1 MSKKLKVTVN
11 VLDNVAYKYP
21 DTKIHIENNLK
32 EKKM

>member
-1 MSKKLKVTVN
+1 MNKKLKVTVN
-11 VLDNVAYKYP
+11 VLDNVVYKYT